1 MTAVERSFRGIS
13 VRLAAE
19 YLRGLGGRVTNQDG
33 VGPDQPIAPD
43 DLSEPVVVQG
53 EGWQARLTSETV
65 DIGPSLSLTEVSVT
79 FERDG
84 ADETDGTDG
93 TDGTGRTDA
102 DSTDLDDLVERFA
115 RKAVRA
121 GG

>member
-33 VGPDQPIAPD
+33 VVPDEPIDPD

-53 EGWQARLTSETV
+53 DEWRARLTSETV
-65 DIGPSLSLTEVSVT
+65 DIGPSLSLTEVSVA

-84 ADETDGTDG
+84 TG
-93 TDGTGRTDA
+93 GTGDP
-102 DSTDLDDLVERFA
+102 DEGSTDLDDLVERFA
-115 RKAVRA
+115 QKAVRA

>member
-1 MTAVERSFRGIS
+1 MTDVERSFRGIS

-33 VGPDQPIAPD
+33 VTPDEPIDTD

-53 EGWQARLTSETV
+53 DEWRARLTSKTV
-65 DIGPSLSLTEVSVT
+65 DIGPSLSLTEVSVA
-79 FERDG
+79 FER
-84 ADETDGTDG
+84 DGTDG
-93 TDGTGRTDA
+93 TDGTAVPDEG
-102 DSTDLDDLVERFA
+102 STDLDDLVERFA
-115 RKAVRA
+115 QKAVRA